1 MINVYLNKMLCDID
15 IKRKDIVF
23 KRMFLNPSSLNTED
37 RQRSYEIYLPKSPK
51 NNRIFTFKN
60 VEEVRGKFKNQYDAI
75 VYINGLKVLEGKFI
89 MTKIDS
95 KGYIGNLG
103 VQLNKTT
110 ADIFKDR
117 TMNQAGDWKV
127 DFGAFKESV
136 EERNLAENPPCI
148 FPYVLYGLIPK
159 EKRSKDI
166 TFKPKNVWDDTVR
179 LGMDDLP
186 PSVNC
191 LQMIENIFDKEGY
204 KINGTAFGDERL
216 SKLYVSYKNPA
227 DYEMVWNY
235 ARNGKIDLSVTY
247 SNFRNENT
255 EKNNIEPTPIVNKL
269 HTTELLSAVNSKV
282 DIKSDDGNNILKTN
296 ITDYNTS
303 YTRYGIIVPCTAV
316 YKIKLNTKI
325 ELDDSNKYWGM
336 YAGNG
341 KKVRVVSANWKN
353 GKDTTKEEKD
363 TYLGN
368 ALYEIKLI
376 RDKGEGEF
384 DFTKMVIDRGFY
396 SPQINQNDN
405 FDKSKTENFPKY
417 FPQSGKTMFID
428 AEQNGRLVCGIS
440 FGNSSSPVG
449 DGDDKTNKCNPIA
462 IKSGLSWNNENI
474 EFTTAATRSNGYYQA
489 YINDEGKIA
498 YKQSGMY
505 EVIMDSAEPCAK
517 INDKTKGEGAIE
529 MLMYLKKG
537 ERLSIVDQ
545 CSNVNHSG
553 YSDAATAHTVTVDL
567 TIEPFKDNE
576 DWLFGYLN
584 ETGGSIEDTIPYK
597 GDSDFLADKLN
608 LTKFLP
614 SDEKIDDWL
623 SNFCKAFNLTLS
635 QTGLKNFELNIK
647 QVRQTSNKS
656 VIDVK
661 THQNLR
667 TNLDLN
673 LPFSYA
679 LGFTID
685 EEEQGYYETNENG
698 GGEYKTGVLS
708 GKKLEQ
714 SSNFSYCWYKQLYNS
729 DEKDFFKAPI
739 ISDREVWKLE
749 STRDYD
755 EMQKKWY
762 VSKPQRFWYKDGVIE
777 VSGFRDGALKVAKVK
792 NELSNNIKLDYHN
805 ETFSILRNFYTLFVD
820 SDNCYTEI
828 ECFLTPDEYAKLSYS
843 LVRFNGDLYYPAE
856 IDNYDPYGNRRAKLK
871 LIRKI

>member
-1 MINVYLNKMLCDID
+1 MLCDID

-89 MTKIDS
+89 LTKIDS

-117 TMNQAGDWKV
+117 TMNQAGDWKI

-136 EERNLAENPPCI
+136 EKYNLEENAPCI

-159 EKRSKDI
+159 EKNADN
-166 TFKPKNVWDDTVR
+166 KNFTAKNMWDDTVR
-179 LGMDDLP
+179 LTLDDLP

-255 EKNNIEPTPIVNKL
+255 GKANIEPTAIVNNL

-282 DIKSDDGNNILKTN
+282 DIKSDDGNNILITN

-303 YTRYGIIVPCTAV
+303 YKRYGIIVPCTAV

-325 ELDDSNKYWGM
+325 ELDVSKGKLGE
-336 YAGNG
+336 YADNG
-341 KKVRVVSANWKN
+341 KKIKVVSANCEKGMDTSL
-353 GKDTTKEEKD
+353 GK
-363 TYLGN
+363 G
-368 ALYEIKLI
+368 LYEIKLI

-396 SPQINQNDN
+396 SPQINQNHN
-405 FDKSKTENFPKY
+405 FDKSETENFPKY

-474 EFTTAATRSNGYYQA
+474 DFTTAATKCNGYYQA
-489 YINDEGKIA
+489 YINEEGEIA
-498 YKQSGMY
+498 YMQSDMY
-505 EVIMDSAEPCAK
+505 KVKMNSAEPYAE
-517 INDKTKGEGAIE
+517 IEDNKTKGKGAIE

-545 CSNVNHSG
+545 CLNVKHLVYG
-553 YSDAATAHTVTVDL
+553 YAATGHKVTVNL

-576 DWLFGYLN
+576 DWLFSFLN
-584 ETGGSIEDTIPYK
+584 ETGGSKEDTIPYSEDNEK
-597 GDSDFLADKLN
+597 SDFLADKLN

-679 LGFTID
+679 LGFSID

-714 SSNFSYCWYKQLYNS
+714 SSNFSYCWYKQLYDTDKN
-729 DEKDFFKAPI
+729 ELFKAPI
-739 ISDREVWKLE
+739 ISDHEVWKLE

-762 VSKPQRFWYKDGVIE
+762 VSKPQRFWYKDGVIK
-777 VSGFRDGALKVAKVK
+777 VSGFREGALKVAKVK

-828 ECFLTPDEYAKLSYS
+828 ECYLTPDEYAKLPYS
-843 LVRFNGDLYYPAE
+843 LIRFNGDLYYPAE

-871 LIRKI
+871 LIRKL

>member
-89 MTKIDS
+89 LTKIDS

-117 TMNQAGDWKV
+117 TMNQAGDWEIN
-127 DFGAFKESV
+127 FGAFKESV

-159 EKRSKDI
+159 EKKTVENLYSA
-166 TFKPKNVWDDTVR
+166 KNIWDDTVR

-191 LQMIENIFDKEGY
+191 LQMIRNIFEREGY
-204 KINGTAFGDERL
+204 NINGTAFGDERL

-255 EKNNIEPTPIVNKL
+255 RKANIEPTAIVNNL

-325 ELDDSNKYWGM
+325 ELDVSKGKLGE
-336 YAGNG
+336 YADKR
-341 KKVRVVSANWKN
+341 KKIRVVGANLEKGKN
-353 GKDTTKEEKD
+353 

-376 RDKGEGEF
+376 RDKNEGEF
-384 DFTKMVIDRGFY
+384 DLTKMVIDRGFY
-396 SPQINQNDN
+396 SPRINQNNN

-417 FPQSGKTMFID
+417 FPQPGKTMFID

-440 FGNSSSPVG
+440 FGKSESPVK
-449 DGDDKTNKCNPIA
+449 DGNEERSKCNPIA

-474 EFTTAATRSNGYYQA
+474 EFTTAATKCNGYYQV
-489 YINDEGKIA
+489 YINEEGEIA
-498 YKQSGMY
+498 YKQSNMY
-505 EVIMDSAEPCAK
+505 KVKMDSAEPYAE
-517 INDKTKGEGAIE
+517 IEDNKTKGKGTIE

-545 CSNVNHSG
+545 CSNVN
-553 YSDAATAHTVTVDL
+553 YYLLDDAATAHTVTVDL
-567 TIEPFKDNE
+567 TIEPYKDNE
-576 DWLFGYLN
+576 DWLFSYLN

-597 GDSDFLADKLN
+597 GDSDFLADHLN

-635 QTGLKNFELNIK
+635 QTGLKDFELNIK

-679 LGFTID
+679 LGFSID

-714 SSNFSYCWYKQLYNS
+714 SSNFSYCWYKQLYDS
-729 DEKDFFKAPI
+729 DEKDFFKAPV
-739 ISDREVWKLE
+739 ISDHEVWKLE

-777 VSGFRDGALKVAKVK
+777 VSGFREGTLKVAKVK

-828 ECFLTPDEYAKLSYS
+828 ECYLTPDEYAKLPYS